1 MRMLLKNKK
10 RKKSKVINTIIVIF
24 IFLVLFVVIF
34 INYYSNK
41 SRDVLMAYAEAETR
55 KLTVLV
61 INKAI
66 TKQMSDS
73 WADDIFDIVYNDKG
87 EIVLIDFNSKNSS
100 KILSTM
106 TSFDFRKHLIGL
118 RKNTGTIIELNLR
131 AIEEGKIDMLELPLN
146 SLDAYDMDLLDKG
159 IITYIPFGMVTGSSL
174 LYNLGPKIPVKL
186 SLVGDVVTG
195 FSTDVTEYGINN
207 ALIKL
212 MIDVKVDTRIILPII
227 SEEINIDASI
237 PIAMK
242 VVQGKIPDYYM
253 NGFSSRSNISN

>member
-1 MRMLLKNKK
+1 MRMILKRK
-10 RKKSKVINTIIVIF
+10 RKKKNKIINTIIIIF
-24 IFLVLFVVIF
+24 IFLVLFIIIF

-41 SRDVLMAYAEAETR
+41 SKDVLMAYAESETR
-55 KLTVLV
+55 KLTILV

-73 WADDIFDIVYNDKG
+73 WANDIFDVVYNNQG
-87 EIVLIDFNSKNSS
+87 EIILIDFNSQNTS

-106 TSFDFRKHLIGL
+106 TSL
-118 RKNTGTIIELNLR
+118 IELNLR
-131 AIEEGKIDMLELPLN
+131 AIEEGKIDMLELPNN
-146 SLDAYDMDLLDKG
+146 SLESYDMDLLEKG
-159 IITYIPFGMVTGSSL
+159 IITYIPFGIATGSSL

-186 SLVGDVVTG
+186 SLLGDVVTG

-227 SEEINIDASI
+227 SKEITINASI

-253 NGFSSRSNISN
+253 NGFTSRSNISN

>member
-1 MRMLLKNKK
+1 MGMILKRK
-10 RKKSKVINTIIVIF
+10 RKKKNKIINTIIIIL
-24 IFLVLFVVIF
+24 IFLVLFIIIF

-41 SRDVLMAYAEAETR
+41 SKDVLMAYAESETR
-55 KLTVLV
+55 KLTILV

-73 WADDIFDIVYNDKG
+73 WANDIFDVVYNDKG
-87 EIVLIDFNSKNSS
+87 EIILIDFNSQNTA

-106 TSFDFRKHLIGL
+106 TSL
-118 RKNTGTIIELNLR
+118 IELNLR
-131 AIEEGKIDMLELPLN
+131 AIEEGKIDMLELPNN
-146 SLDAYDMDLLDKG
+146 SLESYDMDLLEKG
-159 IITYIPFGMVTGSSL
+159 IITYIPFGIATGSSL

-186 SLVGDVVTG
+186 SLLGDVITG

-227 SEEINIDASI
+227 SEEITINANI

-253 NGFSSRSNISN
+253 NGFTSRSNISN

>member
-1 MRMLLKNKK
+1 MRMILKRK
-10 RKKSKVINTIIVIF
+10 RKKKNKIINTIIIIF
-24 IFLVLFVVIF
+24 IFLVLFIIIF

-41 SRDVLMAYAEAETR
+41 SKDVLMAYAESETR
-55 KLTVLV
+55 KLTILV

-73 WADDIFDIVYNDKG
+73 WANDIFDVVYNNQG
-87 EIVLIDFNSKNSS
+87 EIILIDFNSQNTS

-106 TSFDFRKHLIGL
+106 TSL
-118 RKNTGTIIELNLR
+118 IELNLR
-131 AIEEGKIDMLELPLN
+131 AIEEGKIDMLELPNN
-146 SLDAYDMDLLDKG
+146 SLEAYDMDLLDKG
-159 IITYIPFGMVTGSSL
+159 IITYIPFGITTGSSL

-186 SLVGDVVTG
+186 SLLGDVVTG
-195 FSTDVTEYGINN
+195 FSTNVTEYGINN

-227 SEEINIDASI
+227 SEEITIDASI

-253 NGFSSRSNISN
+253 NGFTSRSNISN

>member
-1 MRMLLKNKK
+1 MRMILKRK
-10 RKKSKVINTIIVIF
+10 RKKKNKIINTIIIIL
-24 IFLVLFVVIF
+24 IFLILFIIIF

-41 SRDVLMAYAEAETR
+41 SKDVLMAYAESETR
-55 KLTVLV
+55 KLTILV

-73 WADDIFDIVYNDKG
+73 WANDIFDVVYNDKG
-87 EIVLIDFNSKNSS
+87 EIILIDFNSQNTA
-100 KILSTM
+100 KIISTM
-106 TSFDFRKHLIGL
+106 TSL
-118 RKNTGTIIELNLR
+118 IELNLR
-131 AIEEGKIDMLELPLN
+131 AIEEGKIDMLELPNN
-146 SLDAYDMDLLDKG
+146 SLESYDMDLLEKG
-159 IITYIPFGMVTGSSL
+159 IITYIPFGIATGSSL

-186 SLVGDVVTG
+186 SLLGDVITG

-227 SEEINIDASI
+227 SEEITINANI

-253 NGFSSRSNISN
+253 NGFTSRSNISN

>member
-1 MRMLLKNKK
+1 MRMILKRK
-10 RKKSKVINTIIVIF
+10 RKKKNKIINTIIIIL
-24 IFLVLFVVIF
+24 IFLVLFIIIF

-41 SRDVLMAYAEAETR
+41 SKDVLMAYAESETR
-55 KLTVLV
+55 KLTILV

-73 WADDIFDIVYNDKG
+73 WANDIFDVVYNDKG
-87 EIVLIDFNSKNSS
+87 EIILIDFNSQNTA

-106 TSFDFRKHLIGL
+106 TSL
-118 RKNTGTIIELNLR
+118 IELNLR
-131 AIEEGKIDMLELPLN
+131 AIEEGKIDMLELPNN
-146 SLDAYDMDLLDKG
+146 SLESYDMNLLEKG
-159 IITYIPFGMVTGSSL
+159 IITYIPFGIATGSSL

-186 SLVGDVVTG
+186 SLLGDVITG

-227 SEEINIDASI
+227 SEEITINANI

-253 NGFSSRSNISN
+253 NGFTSRSNISN

>member
-10 RKKSKVINTIIVIF
+10 RKKSKVINTIIAIF
-24 IFLVLFVVIF
+24 IFLVLFIIIF

-87 EIVLIDFNSKNSS
+87 EIVLIDFNSRNSS

-106 TSFDFRKHLIGL
+106 TSL
-118 RKNTGTIIELNLR
+118 IELNLR

-159 IITYIPFGMVTGSSL
+159 IITYIPFGMVTVSSL

>member
-1 MRMLLKNKK
+1 MD
-10 RKKSKVINTIIVIF
+10 F
-24 IFLVLFVVIF
+24 I
-34 INYYSNK
+34 
-41 SRDVLMAYAEAETR
+41 
-55 KLTVLV
+55 
-61 INKAI
+61 
-66 TKQMSDS
+66 
-73 WADDIFDIVYNDKG
+73 
-87 EIVLIDFNSKNSS
+87 
-100 KILSTM
+100 
-106 TSFDFRKHLIGL
+106 
-118 RKNTGTIIELNLR
+118 
-131 AIEEGKIDMLELPLN
+131 
-146 SLDAYDMDLLDKG
+146 
-159 IITYIPFGMVTGSSL
+159 

>member
-1 MRMLLKNKK
+1 MRMILKRK
-10 RKKSKVINTIIVIF
+10 RKKKNKIINTIIIIF
-24 IFLVLFVVIF
+24 IFLVLFIIIF

-41 SRDVLMAYAEAETR
+41 SKKVLMAYAESETR
-55 KLTVLV
+55 KLTILV

-73 WADDIFDIVYNDKG
+73 WANDIFDVVYNDKG
-87 EIVLIDFNSKNSS
+87 EIILIDFNSQNTS

-106 TSFDFRKHLIGL
+106 TSL
-118 RKNTGTIIELNLR
+118 IELNLR
-131 AIEEGKIDMLELPLN
+131 AIEEGKIDMLELPNN
-146 SLDAYDMDLLDKG
+146 SLEAYDMDLLDKG
-159 IITYIPFGMVTGSSL
+159 IITYIPFGIATGSSL

-186 SLVGDVVTG
+186 SLLGDVVTG

-227 SEEINIDASI
+227 SKEITINASI

-253 NGFSSRSNISN
+253 NGFTSRSNISN